1 MAAPLGPSSR
11 KPCGSIT
18 PTRRAAGKIRE
29 CKHSAKLAPL
39 LVALPKKHRALG
51 LHISAEHAG
60 TREYIVAE
68 VEKQLA
74 PPLSTATRSSPRR
87 AQGEIPEKHEHQTAA
102 QRRHELDKA
111 LTFTNVF

>member
-39 LVALPKKHRALG
+39 PVALG

-74 PPLSTATRSSPRR
+74 TLKHGNEELPRSASTR
-87 AQGEIPEKHEHQTAA
+87 
-102 QRRHELDKA
+102 QRPSGG
-111 LTFTNVF
+111 TNSTKR

>member
-1 MAAPLGPSSR
+1 MAAPLSPSSR
-11 KPCGSIT
+11 KPCGSIA

-39 LVALPKKHRALG
+39 LGALPKKHRALG

-68 VEKQLA
+68 VEKQLT
-74 PPLSTATRSSPRR
+74 PP
-87 AQGEIPEKHEHQTAA
+87 
-102 QRRHELDKA
+102 
-111 LTFTNVF
+111 

>member
-11 KPCGSIT
+11 KPCGSIA
-18 PTRRAAGKIRE
+18 PTRRAARKIRE
-29 CKHSAKLAPL
+29 CKHSAELAPL

-68 VEKQLA
+68 VEKQPP
-74 PPLSTATRSSPRR
+74 PPLKH
-87 AQGEIPEKHEHQTAA
+87 GNEELLEKHEHQTAA

>member
-11 KPCGSIT
+11 KPCGSIA

-60 TREYIVAE
+60 TREYTVAE

-74 PPLSTATRSSPRR
+74 PLKHGNEELLRR